1 MKKEITTK
9 KTELINYLQYYLS
22 KRFFMSK
29 VFEGII
35 NRLKSNYM
43 ITEKQFNSIIKFLER
58 EPKFKNRNRQQI
70 YEYFYPLISN
80 SKQKEILEYESN
92 TLIEFF
98 Q

>member
-1 MKKEITTK
+1 MNNEITTK

-22 KRFFMSK
+22 KKFFMSK

-35 NRLKSNYM
+35 KRLKSNYT
-43 ITEKQFNSIIKFLER
+43 ITERQFNSIIKFLER

-70 YEYFYPLISN
+70 YEYFYPLISQ
-80 SKQKEILEYESN
+80 SKEKELIEYESN

>member
-1 MKKEITTK
+1 MNKEITTK

-70 YEYFYPLISN
+70 YEYFYPLISQ
-80 SKQKEILEYESN
+80 SKEKELIEYESN

>member
-1 MKKEITTK
+1 MNNEITTK